1 LEQSCYPEFQ
11 DELLQTILEPWY
23 QDVAGRQSPTKE
35 LYAEL
40 MFMLNEHPAEYP
52 NTFSAYKRCVLT
64 RTGHRNRRRDLIKT
78 LGLDQK
84 PHEREEILQSI
95 NTIRMRK
102 SKTPFPPKRQW
113 LSESPEITQLWR
125 EQLTVGKLH
134 DKRQSRYPIV
144 TARPNNKD
152 WRRVVKSD
160 EDIIVR
166 DAESNEIVLL
176 VMRNFCGDPEVLEWA
191 DGVVQTGVATKK
203 SVRLDDPGK
212 LALVGWTSGARSQP
226 ALTWAKNLLPAAAK
240 ELSFPEKL
248 RQYDFNCSSVY
259 ALFWNMIRRRLPEEI
274 LVDLKK
280 FVEKIE
286 NTQAEKSTTKFVEKI
301 ENAQAEKS
309 TTMNANRTT
318 AYWGMPLQQSAASG
332 SGTTTKDK
340 RFNGTQFFQFHQAE
354 LAPPQGIVSLNYARF
369 CHREINA
376 HKWCVAWNT
385 HRSHGAEHGGNFFVA
400 DYGIKVENAPNT
412 VFVWQGTKLHGTSL
426 PRVRPGDLGTD
437 FRQCG
442 LAFAMSRQL
451 GKLLERFGTGPSATT
466 TTTTTTPTTTPT
478 TTTTAVS
485 VDVNG
490 EQEWFVDAVWDSR
503 MNGGELEYLIKWTGE
518 DEPGWEPAVEVNELE
533 AIDRFHE
540 AYPNKPGPLSEEYED
555 ESDTEEEEQ

>member
-11 DELLQTILEPWY
+11 AELLQTFVGPWY
-23 QDVAGRQSPTKE
+23 QDAAGQQSSTKE

-40 MFMLNEHPAEYP
+40 MSMLNDHATDYP
-52 NTFSAYKRCVLT
+52 TTFVAYERCVLT
-64 RTGHRNRRRDLIKT
+64 RTRHRNKRDNLIQT

-84 PHEREEILQSI
+84 PQERDNILKSI
-95 NTIRMRK
+95 NTIHMKK

-113 LSESPEITQLWR
+113 LSESHEITQLWN
-125 EQLTVGKLH
+125 EHLTTGKLH
-134 DKRQSRYPIV
+134 DNRRSRYPIV

-152 WRRVVKSD
+152 WRRVVRSD

-166 DAESNEIVLL
+166 DAKTNEIVLL

-191 DGVVQTGVATKK
+191 DSVVQTGVATKK

-226 ALTWAKNLLPAAAK
+226 CLTWAKNLLPAAAK
-240 ELSFPEKL
+240 ELSYPEKL

-274 LVDLKK
+274 LADLKK
-280 FVEKIE
+280 FVEKIG
-286 NTQAEKSTTKFVEKI
+286 NAEKP
-301 ENAQAEKS
+301 
-309 TTMNANRTT
+309 TTMNAHQTT
-318 AYWGMPLQQSAASG
+318 AFWGMPLRQPAASG
-332 SGTTTKDK
+332 SATTTKDQ

-369 CHREINA
+369 CHREKNA

-385 HRSHGAEHGGNFFVA
+385 YRSHDAGHGANFFVA

-412 VFVWQGTKLHGTSL
+412 VFAWQGTILHGTSL
-426 PRVRPGDLGTD
+426 PNVRPGDLGTD

-451 GKLLERFGTGPSATT
+451 GKLLERFGTGPSTST
-466 TTTTTTPTTTPT
+466 STS
-478 TTTTAVS
+478 TTTAVP
-485 VDVNG
+485 VVIDG
-490 EQEWFVDAVWDSR
+490 HQEWFVDAVWDSR

-540 AYPNKPGPLSEEYED
+540 AYPRKPGPLSEEYED
-555 ESDTEEEEQ
+555 EMDTDEE